1 MEGHGT
7 PSACTAGIHMLEPNS
22 ASAGQPTATRLSES
36 YRPVTQL
43 YDEMCLRTGELR
55 PHWDYLI
62 RSLETLG
69 AEEFQRRWLEVRRL
83 LHENGVTYNVYA
95 EAQTTERLWPL
106 DPIPVLVTS
115 TEWSAIEQGL
125 IQRAELFDLLLADLY
140 GPQQLIH
147 KGVLPPELIYAHPGF
162 LRPCWG
168 VSALSPHYLPL
179 YAADLAR
186 TPDGNI
192 RVIGDRTQAP
202 SGAGYALENRT
213 VLSRVLPSVYRDSH
227 VHRLALFFRALRTT
241 LHNLDPRHQDNPRI
255 VLLTPGPDSET
266 YFEHAFLANYL
277 GYPLVQGSDLVTR
290 DNRVWLNAL
299 DGLKPVDVILR
310 RVDDSYCDPLEL
322 RADSLLG
329 APGLLQAARLGQVA
343 IANPL
348 GSSVLENPGLMA
360 YLPALA
366 RELLDEDLKIPSV
379 ATWWCGE
386 AAARQYVLE
395 HLERLVIKPI
405 VPHPSASTVFGAAL
419 STQDRWALAE
429 RIRARPHL
437 FVGQEQLAL
446 STAPVVV
453 DGRLEP
459 RPMVLRSFAVARE
472 EGYVVMPGGLSRVAP
487 SADTWVVSN
496 QSGGVSK
503 DVWVLASEPE
513 RQVSLLAATHQPVA
527 LTRDGDDVPGR
538 VADNL
543 FWLGRYTER
552 TEGSARLL
560 REVLLRLLGSE
571 RNPQDESLSP
581 LLRAVTYQTGTLP
594 GFVGDGAA
602 ERLQAP
608 ERELLSVILDR
619 KRIGSL
625 RYNIDALVHVGRA
638 VRDRLSTDSSRVIN
652 GVNRELLR
660 PCELTGALEAL
671 QRLIILLAAFAGLS
685 AESMSRGQGWRFLEI
700 GRHLERAAHTIT
712 LLRSVFLAVPT
723 STSSVWEALLAV
735 AHSVKTYRRRY
746 RSQVQPGAVLDLLLL
761 DESNP
766 RSVGYQLLQLEEL
779 VAALGSDVAPRR
791 SAANRFT
798 LAALTQLRLFDVAA
812 LTAQSAEPA
821 GEASAA
827 LAALLEQLSALLAQ
841 LSDELTRRY
850 FSHADAPQ
858 QLVRLV

>member
-1 MEGHGT
+1 MAEPKSVTTVPAGST
-7 PSACTAGIHMLEPNS
+7 P
-22 ASAGQPTATRLSES
+22 LSEG
-36 YRPVTQL
+36 YRPAAHL
-43 YDEMCLRTGELR
+43 FDEMCLATGELR
-55 PHWDYLI
+55 PHCEYLI
-62 RSLETLG
+62 RALEALG
-69 AEEFQRRWLEVRRL
+69 HEEFERRKFEVRHL
-83 LHENGVTYNVYA
+83 LNENGVTYNVYG
-95 EAQTTERLWPL
+95 EAQLIERLWPL
-106 DPIPVLVTS
+106 DLIPVLVTS
-115 TEWSAIEQGL
+115 AEWSPLEQAL

-140 GPQQLIH
+140 GPQKLIH

-162 LRPCWG
+162 LRPCWDTSG
-168 VSALSPHYLPL
+168 RNQRHLAL

-186 TPDGNI
+186 TPDGEI

-227 VHRLALFFRALRTT
+227 VHRLALFFRALRAR

-277 GYPLVQGSDLVTR
+277 GYPLVQGSDLVVR
-290 DNRVWLNAL
+290 DYRVWLNAL

-329 APGLLQAARLGQVA
+329 TAGLLQAARLGQVA
-343 IANPL
+343 IVNPL
-348 GSSVLENPGLMA
+348 GSSVLENPGVMA
-360 YLPALA
+360 YLPILA
-366 RELLDEDLKIPSV
+366 RELLGEELKIPSV
-379 ATWWCGE
+379 ATWWCGDPDS
-386 AAARQYVLE
+386 RQYVLE

-419 STQDRWALAE
+419 STHDRWALAE

-459 RPMVLRSFAVARE
+459 RPMVLRSFAVAGE

-487 SADTWVVSN
+487 SANTWVVSN

-503 DVWVLASEPE
+503 DIWVLASEPE
-513 RQVSLLAATHQPVA
+513 RQVSLLTPTHQPVT
-527 LTRDGDDVPGR
+527 LTRDGDTVPGR
-538 VADNL
+538 VADDL
-543 FWLGRYTER
+543 FWLGRYSER
-552 TEGSARLL
+552 AEGSARLL
-560 REVLLRLLGSE
+560 REVLSRLLGSE
-571 RNPQDESLSP
+571 RAPQDESLPP
-581 LLRAVTYQTGTLP
+581 LLRAVTRQTGTVP
-594 GFVGDGAA
+594 GFIGDGAE

-608 ERELLSVILDR
+608 ERELLSVMLDR

-625 RYNIDALVHVGRA
+625 RYNIDALVRVGRS
-638 VRDRLSTDSSRVIN
+638 VRDRLSSDSSRVIN

-700 GRHLERAAHTIT
+700 GRHLERAVHTVT
-712 LLRSVFLAVPT
+712 LLRSVFA
-723 STSSVWEALLAV
+723 SASGRSSSVWEALLAV

-746 RSQVQPGAVLDLLLL
+746 RSQMQPTAVLDLLLL
-761 DESNP
+761 DQGNP
-766 RSVGYQLLQLEEL
+766 RSVCYQLLQLDEL
-779 VAALGSDVAPRR
+779 VAALGGDVASPR
-791 SAANRFT
+791 SAAHRLT
-798 LAALTQLRLFDVAA
+798 LAAVAQLRLFDVAT
-812 LTAQSAEPA
+812 LTS
-821 GEASAA
+821 SAA
-827 LAALLEQLSALLAQ
+827 DDFRADSAGLDALLTQLASLLAH

-850 FSHADAPQ
+850 FSHAEPPH

>member
-1 MEGHGT
+1 MPE
-7 PSACTAGIHMLEPNS
+7 LNS
-22 ASAGQPTATRLSES
+22 VNTRPPAAARLSEA
-36 YRPVTQL
+36 YCPVAPL
-43 YDEMCLRTGELR
+43 YDEMCLSTGELR
-55 PHWDYLI
+55 PHWEYLI

-69 AEEFQRRWLEVRRL
+69 TEEFQRRWFEMRRL
-83 LHENGVTYNVYA
+83 LNENGVTYNVYA
-95 EAQTTERLWPL
+95 ETQTTERLWPL
-106 DPIPVLVTS
+106 DPIPVLLTS
-115 TEWSAIEQGL
+115 AEWSTIEHGL

-140 GPQQLIH
+140 GSQKLIH
-147 KGVLPPELIYAHPGF
+147 KGTLPPELIHAHAGF
-162 LRPCWG
+162 LRPCSG
-168 VSALSPHYLPL
+168 VGGLNGHHLPL

-186 TPDGNI
+186 TPDGQVW
-192 RVIGDRTQAP
+192 VIGDRTQAP

-213 VLSRVLPSVYRDSH
+213 VLSRVLPSLYRDSH

-277 GYPLVQGSDLVTR
+277 GYPLVQGSDLVIR
-290 DNRVWLNAL
+290 DNRAWLNAL

-322 RADSLLG
+322 RVDSLLG
-329 APGLLQAARLGQVA
+329 TPGLLQAARLGHVA
-343 IANPL
+343 IVNPL

-366 RELLDEDLKIPSV
+366 RELLDEDLKIPSA
-379 ATWWCGE
+379 ATWWCGDP
-386 AAARQYVLE
+386 ASRQYVLE

-429 RIRARPHL
+429 RIRAHPHL

-487 SADTWVVSN
+487 STHTWVVSN
-496 QSGGVSK
+496 QLGGVSK

-513 RQVSLLAATHQPVA
+513 RQVSLLTATHQPVA

-538 VADNL
+538 VADDL
-543 FWLGRYTER
+543 FWLGRYAER

-560 REVLLRLLGSE
+560 REVLLRMLGSE
-571 RNPQDESLSP
+571 RAPQDESLPP

-594 GFVGDGAA
+594 GFVGDGAE
-602 ERLQAP
+602 ERLGAP

-625 RYNIDALVHVGRA
+625 RYNIDALVRVGRS
-638 VRDRLSTDSSRVIN
+638 VRDRLSSDSSRVIN
-652 GVNRELLR
+652 GLNRELLR
-660 PCELTGALEAL
+660 PCEISAALEAL
-671 QRLIILLAAFAGLS
+671 QRLIICS
-685 AESMSRGQGWRFLEI
+685 PPS
-700 GRHLERAAHTIT
+700 
-712 LLRSVFLAVPT
+712 
-723 STSSVWEALLAV
+723 
-735 AHSVKTYRRRY
+735 
-746 RSQVQPGAVLDLLLL
+746 PG
-761 DESNP
+761 
-766 RSVGYQLLQLEEL
+766 
-779 VAALGSDVAPRR
+779 
-791 SAANRFT
+791 
-798 LAALTQLRLFDVAA
+798 
-812 LTAQSAEPA
+812 
-821 GEASAA
+821 
-827 LAALLEQLSALLAQ
+827 
-841 LSDELTRRY
+841 
-850 FSHADAPQ
+850 
-858 QLVRLV
+858 